1 MGWDAVMTRAPSEIG
16 RAIARLSGDPTFA
29 AFAKPDA
36 AILVFDEAAERI
48 LWASPAAAGLAEA
61 MSDSASQATSSF
73 RARLADVA
81 SELSPGQGMRLE
93 RLRFEQARLA
103 PPAVCACSM
112 TTLDSGQRIFL
123 TAIIG
128 SVPKVFSRARPP
140 VEARGESVA
149 EEVQAASPAPVSI
162 PMRKPSKT
170 VRFVWHADA
179 EGRFTQVSPALA
191 DTVGP
196 EAGNI
201 VGRTWHELS
210 QSLVEDPQGG
220 VAPLFSHRE
229 TLGAREVFWST
240 QDGGR
245 VPVDLAGMPV
255 FGPDRNLVGFRG
267 FGLIRTDESASNAT
281 VGPTAADPGPVDVAS
296 AETPS
301 PAEEKLYQPEP
312 EESFYFGSDLLTDD
326 ALPASITVEES
337 AEEDV
342 APEVAKAPVEL
353 RLPEATPLRIST
365 ENRVR
370 PELPDEGTGNIVRLP
385 PQQRREPEP
394 RRETPVRSGR
404 SSEPPAL
411 SSADRSALR
420 EIARALGAR
429 FDGDPASTEGESSVD
444 STSLTETDAT
454 QHASFSRP
462 DAPPVQI
469 PSPPVNGDR
478 VLDRLPI
485 GVIVHRGERLLFAN
499 RLLLD
504 LVDYDDIGQIASDGG
519 IVRLF
524 RGSPTLLRSDEGGA
538 PLALSTRHSESIAVE
553 VRLATVEW
561 DGLPASLML
570 IRKIPEADTTYRLR
584 GTEAD
589 LRQREARVAEL
600 ESILDTATDGVI
612 VIDETGRILS
622 LNRSAEALFGY
633 DEREVVGDAVD
644 GALRAGKPHRRAR
657 LPRGPALLGRGEP
670 PERRP
675 RSPGPG
681 PAGRHSSR
689 SS

>member
-1 MGWDAVMTRAPSEIG
+1 
-16 RAIARLSGDPTFA
+16 
-29 AFAKPDA
+29 
-36 AILVFDEAAERI
+36 
-48 LWASPAAAGLAEA
+48 
-61 MSDSASQATSSF
+61 
-73 RARLADVA
+73 
-81 SELSPGQGMRLE
+81 MRLE

-149 EEVQAASPAPVSI
+149 EEVRAASPAPVSI

-342 APEVAKAPVEL
+342 APEVAKAPMEL

-385 PQQRREPEP
+385 
-394 RRETPVRSGR
+394 R
-404 SSEPPAL
+404 SSAASPN
-411 SSADRSALR
+411 
-420 EIARALGAR
+420 RA
-429 FDGDPASTEGESSVD
+429 
-444 STSLTETDAT
+444 
-454 QHASFSRP
+454 
-462 DAPPVQI
+462 
-469 PSPPVNGDR
+469 
-478 VLDRLPI
+478 
-485 GVIVHRGERLLFAN
+485 
-499 RLLLD
+499 
-504 LVDYDDIGQIASDGG
+504 
-519 IVRLF
+519 
-524 RGSPTLLRSDEGGA
+524 
-538 PLALSTRHSESIAVE
+538 
-553 VRLATVEW
+553 
-561 DGLPASLML
+561 
-570 IRKIPEADTTYRLR
+570 
-584 GTEAD
+584 
-589 LRQREARVAEL
+589 
-600 ESILDTATDGVI
+600 
-612 VIDETGRILS
+612 
-622 LNRSAEALFGY
+622 
-633 DEREVVGDAVD
+633 
-644 GALRAGKPHRRAR
+644 
-657 LPRGPALLGRGEP
+657 
-670 PERRP
+670 ERRP
-675 RSPGPG
+675 SGLAARPNRPLCLRPTVARYEKSRGRSAPGSMVTRLRPR
-681 PAGRHSSR
+681 ANRR
-689 SS
+689 